1 MTLQLNT
8 KVKYGLLISAAGVS
22 IAALYLLSRINY
34 LLFHSSVEVFSI
46 VIAFAIFAVAW
57 NARRIMDCNYLLF
70 IGISC
75 LFVG

>member
-1 MTLQLNT
+1 MRMQIETT
-8 KVKYGLLISAAGVS
+8 GKYVLLVAAAAVS
-22 IAALYLLSRINY
+22 LAGLYLLSRLNY